1 MQSRTKDNLDEKVL
15 QATGHPDIGAYCD
28 SILADIKLSSIP
40 VDLLAICKARR
51 ITEQKI
57 VPDLSH
63 QAYIEIKGKEFHLT
77 TKKELNLS
85 LPQDRFLLAHEI
97 AHTFQFELK
106 SNVAIDKFFFLNGSK
121 EQEYFS
127 DYIARAILIPTK
139 EIQKRVP
146 EKGTK
151 LNSLKTINSLVTNFV
166 VEYDK
171 CITRLFNDLN
181 FYDNIAILRFIQ
193 FTNEKDWKLF
203 ESFATNNLKYDK
215 GYFLP
220 SRNFNLEKRFQDR
233 FPSCGALLNTFLDT
247 VFLSH
252 EVNIEQE
259 ITISKD
265 IFLDQ
270 PLKQFGSKIDT
281 NNIVGHISTK
291 VNSYKSKIVNILLD
305 VEKTSPNI
313 GIAASGAGR

>member
-15 QATGHPDIGAYCD
+15 QATGFPDIGAYCD
-28 SILADIKLSSIP
+28 SILASINLASIP
-40 VDLLAICKARR
+40 VDLLSICKARR
-51 ITEQKI
+51 ITSQKI

-63 QAYIEIKGKEFHLT
+63 QAYIELKGKEFQIT
-77 TKKELNLS
+77 TKRELNLD

-106 SNVAIDKFFFLNGSK
+106 SNLAIDKFFFLNGSK

-127 DYIARAILIPTK
+127 DFIARAILMPTN

-146 EKGTK
+146 KRGTK
-151 LNSLKTINSLVTNFV
+151 LNSLKTINVLVKDFV

-171 CITRLFNDLN
+171 SITRLLNDLN

-193 FTNEKDWKLF
+193 FTNEKEWKLF
-203 ESFATNNLKYDK
+203 ESFASNNLKYDK

-233 FPSCGALLNTFLDT
+233 FPSCGTTLNTFLDT
-247 VFLSH
+247 VFSSNEINL
-252 EVNIEQE
+252 EKE

-281 NNIVGHISTK
+281 SNIVGHISTK
-291 VNSYKSKIVNILLD
+291 MNSYKSKIVNILLD
-305 VEKTSPNI
+305 VKKTSPNMGFGVI
-313 GIAASGAGR
+313 GA